1 MQQSSHQEMYAR
13 LVYLLRK
20 TKHKSTSIYDREIE
34 RLCDFLQNH
43 NPYLYSKALHDFN
56 VADIIAEDEILI
68 EIQRIDFMS
77 RQEIQNTIHKLKPS
91 HKVDINQAIGVT
103 NSDEFEFFKVTGKS
117 MIEADIMP
125 GDQVVIQKTARPKNG
140 DTVIAVV
147 KGKTLL
153 KQYST
158 TDDGVLLESSA
169 KNIPPMYL
177 EHGEAEIRG
186 VVLGIVRGK

>member
-1 MQQSSHQEMYAR
+1 MQHSSHQEMYAR
-13 LVYLLRK
+13 LVYLLRA
-20 TKHKSTSIYDREIE
+20 TKHKPTSIHEREIE
-34 RLCDFLQNH
+34 RLCDYLQNH
-43 NPYLYSKALHDFN
+43 NPYLYSKALYDFN

-77 RQEIQNTIHKLKPS
+77 HQEIKSIIHKLKPS
-91 HKVDINQAIGVT
+91 HKADINQAIGLT
-103 NSDEFEFFKVTGKS
+103 NTDEFEFFKVTGKS

-140 DTVIAVV
+140 DMVIAVV

-158 TDDGVLLESSA
+158 NDDGVLLESYA
-169 KNIPPMYL
+169 KNIPPMAL
-177 EHGEAEIRG
+177 EFGEAEIRG
-186 VVLGIVRGK
+186 VVIGIVRGK